1 MILSHEGYPAL
12 SFHSGRDRAANWMT
26 LLLSRSRARAKFSA
40 MSDLGLLAL
49 RGVGFLLAFTF
60 GIQKIG
66 WYVVAF
72 HSDKPFSSIG
82 LAPLIAKIGFPM
94 PVILALWVTFN

>member
-1 MILSHEGYPAL
+1 MSLLFLFRTLAL
-12 SFHSGRDRAANWMT
+12 NSCHV
-26 LLLSRSRARAKFSA
+26 
-40 MSDLGLLAL
+40 DLGLLAL
-49 RGVGFLLAFTF
+49 CSAGFLLAFTF

-72 HSDKPFSSIG
+72 HSNKRFFSIG

-94 PVILALWVTFN
+94 PVILALWITFNN